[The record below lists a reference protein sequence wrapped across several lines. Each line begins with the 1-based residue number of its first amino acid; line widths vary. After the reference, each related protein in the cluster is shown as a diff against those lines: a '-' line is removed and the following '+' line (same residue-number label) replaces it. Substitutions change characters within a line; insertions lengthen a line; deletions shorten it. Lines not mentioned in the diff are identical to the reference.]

1 MHQNH
6 GFHGSSV
13 NITSALTKYV
23 KSKRKFMSLCPRCEH
38 KIDVFSLYLSAFPF
52 YFKCA
57 NCQLRLKLISSKLF
71 WAIFLLYSAVVF
83 TLIMYIPIF
92 SKYGLGVILAILG
105 WFFVYYKSSPYILS
119 KDNVA
124 LYGSD

>member
-1 MHQNH
+1 
-6 GFHGSSV
+6 
-13 NITSALTKYV
+13 
-23 KSKRKFMSLCPRCEH
+23 MSLCPRCEH
-38 KIDVFSLYLSAFPF
+38 KIDVFSFSLSAFPF

>member
-1 MHQNH
+1 
-6 GFHGSSV
+6 
-13 NITSALTKYV
+13 
-23 KSKRKFMSLCPRCEH
+23 MSLCPRCEH
-38 KIDVFSLYLSAFPF
+38 KIDVFNFSLSAFPF

-83 TLIMYIPIF
+83 RLIMYIQIL
-92 SKYGLGVILAILG
+92 SEYGLGVISAILG
-105 WFFVYYKSSPYILS
+105 WLFVYYKSSPYILS